1 MCQWA
6 GLEAEVEVFN
16 LFAASIPQEGLSRME
31 RGRKVQSIVPDM
43 RIWIPEEGNSVPRL
57 HELKIISS
65 SKTRY
70 NPHRQG
76 QDAMKAVDK
85 RANELNAEYIKK
97 ARNTDQ
103 KYCGTLQG
111 NTGPVETKLGSLG
124 EVKGVVVGAFGEGSE
139 DLHSL
144 IHHLA
149 ISRVRVA
156 GPQKGRR
163 GQVRT
168 EEAEL
173 ALTTSFLRRTLSVVG
188 VRAQARLLLGRLEVI
203 GPRAAAAAGRRN
215 YALNLERI
223 WANQRRAD
231 ALSRQMGRMLLRRG
245 HFKID

>member
-1 MCQWA
+1 MQTPDK
-6 GLEAEVEVFN
+6 VFV
-16 LFAASIPQEGLSRME
+16 FAR
-31 RGRKVQSIVPDM
+31 
-43 RIWIPEEGNSVPRL
+43 
-57 HELKIISS
+57 
-65 SKTRY
+65 
-70 NPHRQG
+70 
-76 QDAMKAVDK
+76 DK
-85 RANELNAEYIKK
+85 RANELNGEYIAK
-97 ARNTDQ
+97 ARNTDRQ
-103 KYCGTLQG
+103 YCGTPQG
-111 NTGPVETKLGSLG
+111 TTGPVETKLATLG

-149 ISRVRVA
+149 FSRVRVA

-188 VRAQARLLLGRLEVI
+188 VRAQSRLLLGRLEVI

-231 ALSRQMGRMLLRRG
+231 ALSRLQGKALLRRG

>member
-1 MCQWA
+1 M
-6 GLEAEVEVFN
+6 
-16 LFAASIPQEGLSRME
+16 
-31 RGRKVQSIVPDM
+31 
-43 RIWIPEEGNSVPRL
+43 
-57 HELKIISS
+57 
-65 SKTRY
+65 
-70 NPHRQG
+70 
-76 QDAMKAVDK
+76 
-85 RANELNAEYIKK
+85 KK

-103 KYCGTLQG
+103 QYCGTAPG
-111 NTGPVETKLGSLG
+111 TTGPVETKLGTLG

-163 GQVRT
+163 GQMRT

-188 VRAQARLLLGRLEVI
+188 VRAQAKLLLGRLEVI
-203 GPRAAAAAGRRN
+203 GPGAGAAAGRRN
-215 YALNLERI
+215 YSLHLERI

-231 ALSRQMGRMLLRRG
+231 QLSRLQGKSLLRRG

>member
-1 MCQWA
+1 
-6 GLEAEVEVFN
+6 
-16 LFAASIPQEGLSRME
+16 
-31 RGRKVQSIVPDM
+31 
-43 RIWIPEEGNSVPRL
+43 
-57 HELKIISS
+57 
-65 SKTRY
+65 
-70 NPHRQG
+70 
-76 QDAMKAVDK
+76 MKAVDK

-103 KYCGTLQG
+103 KYCGTVRG
-111 NTGPVETKLGSLG
+111 TTGPVETKLGSLG

-173 ALTTSFLRRTLSVVG
+173 ALITSFLRRSLSVVG

-215 YALNLERI
+215 YALNMERI

-231 ALSRQMGRMLLRRG
+231 ALSRQMGKMLVRRG